1 MPQPK
6 ACLALVAAF
15 VLASQVFIAPA
26 SAAPGS
32 NPAAARLDDAIVN
45 KLKVTPESQRI
56 PVIVEGATNASDGA
70 TETAN
75 ERRAQRAE
83 DRVRGNGGNV
93 ASNSNLLGARAAQS
107 PRSRRT
113 TSVARAVWPR

>member
-6 ACLALVAAF
+6 AVLALVAAF
-15 VLASQVFIAPA
+15 LLAAQVFISPA

-32 NPAAARLDDAIVN
+32 NPSAARLDDAVVN
-45 KLKVTPESQRI
+45 KLKVTPEAQRI
-56 PVIVEGATNASDGA
+56 PVIVEGATNASDG
-70 TETAN
+70 TSDTAN

-93 ASNSNLLGARAAQS
+93 TSKSNLLGA
-107 PRSRRT
+107 T
-113 TSVARAVWPR
+113 VAELTP